1 MRTVNGRESQ
11 SRVGVSIR
19 LRTKE
24 LRLVIDR
31 DRKIVEPAVTIGK
44 LNKVL

>member
-1 MRTVNGRESQ
+1 M
-11 SRVGVSIR
+11 GVSIR

-44 LNKVL
+44 LNKVLLRQWYLSIEQD